1 MKEFAK
7 WVNNQPL
14 WVKVQ
19 LVVAITL
26 LVILIRTFLENLFI
40 ESTSGTVI
48 FLTKYS
54 SVFLAAVVW
63 FWYNELLKKP

>member
-1 MKEFAK
+1 MKELVC
-7 WVNNQPL
+7 WINNQPL

-40 ESTSGTVI
+40 ESTNGTVI

-54 SVFLAAVVW
+54 SIFLAAGIW
-63 FWYNELLKKP
+63 FWYNEQLKKP